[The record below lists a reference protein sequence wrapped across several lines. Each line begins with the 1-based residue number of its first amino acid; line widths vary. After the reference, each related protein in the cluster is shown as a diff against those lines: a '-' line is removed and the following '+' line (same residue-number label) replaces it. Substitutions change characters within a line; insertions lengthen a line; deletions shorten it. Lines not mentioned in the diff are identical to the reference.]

1 MSRAIVVS
9 YQGSETAFGF
19 KSIDRAALYGRR
31 RRVALD
37 ADGKPCTRASLL
49 DDGSLLLRSGMTGQG
64 YFTPDGR
71 FLKQGDLEAFT
82 PDGIPLPKV
91 PSTIGVPQDLQ
102 GPVSPAEVLDL
113 RLSSIYV
120 LEAETLSPALKA
132 ELDGGAIFRFAFNF
146 REDYRAETAFLL
158 ANDNGIFA
166 LVGTPVVCE
175 WSKLDVMVELPADEM
190 DTDDDDDLDFDF

>member
-1 MSRAIVVS
+1 MARAIVVS
-9 YQGSETAFGF
+9 YQGAETSFGF
-19 KSIDRAALYGRR
+19 KSVDRAALYGRR

-64 YFTPDGR
+64 YFTPEGR

-82 PDGIPLPKV
+82 PDGTPVSKM
-91 PSTIGVPQDLQ
+91 PSTIGVAQDLD
-102 GPVSPAEVLDL
+102 GPVAPTEVLDL
-113 RLSSIYV
+113 RLESIYV
-120 LEAETLSPALKA
+120 LESEGLSPALKA

-146 REDYRAETAFLL
+146 REDYRAETAFLF

-166 LVGTPVVCE
+166 LVGTPVVYE
-175 WSKLDVMVELPADEM
+175 WSKLDVMVELPTEET
-190 DTDDDDDLDFDF
+190 DTDDDDLDFDF